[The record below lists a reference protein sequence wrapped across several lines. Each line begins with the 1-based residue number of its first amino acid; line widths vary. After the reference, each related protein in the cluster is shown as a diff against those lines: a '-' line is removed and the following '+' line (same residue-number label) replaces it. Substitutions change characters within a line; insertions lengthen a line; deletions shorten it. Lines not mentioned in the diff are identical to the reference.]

1 MPIVRRYNVLDAKVV
16 PRWLQLR
23 NRWIILFRI
32 GYAKNCTGALWW
44 SASEAGGLGPSLPF
58 IHRASLGR
66 AVLSRYRYSPL
77 RSFTRPRH
85 FYRDIERVMCLY
97 LCVKHVFCGQAD
109 LIWESGRKPVPH
121 RRKPKN

>member
-1 MPIVRRYNVLDAKVV
+1 MTNAAGSMPLLSTVIRPMAFFSSHSDEATLGQIMPIVRRHNVLDAKVV

-32 GYAKNCTGALWW
+32 GYAKNRTGALWW

-66 AVLSRYRYSPL
+66 AV
-77 RSFTRPRH
+77 
-85 FYRDIERVMCLY
+85 
-97 LCVKHVFCGQAD
+97 
-109 LIWESGRKPVPH
+109 
-121 RRKPKN
+121 